1 MKLEE
6 TLKEEQKQFKKNFD
20 TKSRELQELQ
30 ETGVKNTRILEGKLN
45 SAHDKNKELKNKIQ

>member
-30 ETGVKNTRILEGKLN
+30 ETGNKNTRILEGKLN